1 MRCRRYRLFYEVS
14 GMTWLRRF
22 VEDPRTDR
30 FIMGLI
36 VLNAITFGLET
47 SKRIMATWGPALE
60 TVDNIILAIFVIEL
74 AARLIVLRGKFFK
87 DGWNIFDFIVIGIA
101 LVPSTQAFSVL
112 RALRILRV
120 LRLITAVPT
129 LRRVVE
135 GLIASLPGMASIA
148 LLIGL
153 IYYVTAVMAVNLYG
167 ASFPELFGSLPKS
180 LFTLFTIMTLEGW
193 VDGVVKPIMEKY
205 PYAWAFFI
213 PFIIATSF
221 TVLNLFIGVIVS
233 TMQELHEKA
242 ARAELA
248 AERELVQDET
258 EPLLAE
264 LRGLR
269 AEIAELKKAV
279 SAKSAGGG

>member
-1 MRCRRYRLFYEVS
+1 
-14 GMTWLRRF
+14 MTWLKKF

-30 FIMGLI
+30 LIMALI
-36 VLNAITFGLET
+36 VLNAVTFGLET
-47 SKRIMATWGPALE
+47 SKRIVATWGPTLDFI
-60 TVDNIILAIFVIEL
+60 DNVILAVFVLEL
-74 AARLIVLRGKFFK
+74 AARMIVQRGKFFK
-87 DGWNIFDFIVIGIA
+87 DGWNIFDFVVVGVA
-101 LVPSTQAFSVL
+101 LMPSTQAFSVL

-129 LRRVVE
+129 LRRVVD
-135 GLIASLPGMASIA
+135 GLIASLPGMGSIA

-153 IYYVTAVMAVNLYG
+153 IYYVSAVMAVNLYG
-167 ASFPELFGSLPKS
+167 HDFPELFGSLPKS

-193 VDGVVKPIMEKY
+193 VEGVVKPIMDKY

-213 PFIIATSF
+213 PFIIATTF

-242 ARAELA
+242 ARAELK

-264 LRGLR
+264 VRALRR
-269 AEIAELKKAV
+269 EIAELKKAV
-279 SAKSAGGG
+279 TKPE